1 MFAYKNYMK
10 LFSLFLVAFASS
22 TAAAAHNNDEQQQQQ
37 QLIGGGSFQLHGL
50 HGEGHQ
56 CQDLSQL
63 SSAVVSL
70 IKMVD
75 QHEQQQEH
83 VEEEE
88 GHHRVLGTCDGV
100 SQGCTAAWC
109 CFVCGWNCRRTR
121 TLRGGA
127 VDEIDSSTN
136 FLLPA
141 AATASIIEDEAPTKN
156 NQKVNAGDEVITVNL
171 NNNGSD
177 TDNYPSSPEC
187 DGVSSGC
194 TAWWCCTVCGWN
206 CRRNL
211 VEETNNALAWL
222 EEGEGNNDLELPGC
236 LAGANLK
243 LVSPSVDGET
253 DVVVDEKSPSSS
265 NP

>member
-75 QHEQQQEH
+75 QHEQQQQQGE
-83 VEEEE
+83 VEEE

-100 SQGCTAAWC
+100 SQGCTANWC

-121 TLRGGA
+121 TRTLRGSSA
-127 VDEIDSSTN
+127 VDEIDSTN

-141 AATASIIEDEAPTKN
+141 SAASSIIEAEAPTTN
-156 NQKVNAGDEVITVNL
+156 NEKVNAGEVITVNL
-171 NNNGSD
+171 HNNGS

-187 DGVSSGC
+187 DGVSQGC

-211 VEETNNALAWL
+211 VEETNNALTWL
-222 EEGEGNNDLELPGC
+222 EDGDDTLELPGC

-243 LVSPSVDGET
+243 LLSPPVDGET
-253 DVVVDEKSPSSS
+253 DVVVNEESTSSS